1 MQHNEPMIPLSMDL
15 LGDGED
21 RAERRDAAE
30 NRQRVLAAAKALF
43 AEHGVANVHMAQIAE
58 AAGVGKG
65 TLYRRF
71 ANKADLCQ
79 ALMHDQLSQ
88 HQEAIL
94 ARLHGMA
101 EGKVAYLERLQSFLE
116 EVVDFTEQHVP
127 LLCEVQ
133 RGGQIGGLEGD
144 APFFEWQHMTVTG
157 LLNAAVRAG
166 ELRADTDVA
175 IRVDLLLAPLTASY
189 FRYLRRRYSLEEIRR
204 AVRENVETLKR

>member
-1 MQHNEPMIPLSMDL
+1 MQNNEPMIPLSMDL

-71 ANKADLCQ
+71 ANKADLCV
-79 ALMHDQLSQ
+79 ALMHDQLSE
-88 HQEAIL
+88 HQAAML
-94 ARLHGMA
+94 ARLQGMQEA
-101 EGKVAYLERLQSFLE
+101 KVPYLARLQDFLE
-116 EVVDFTEQHVP
+116 EVVSFTEQHVP
-127 LLCEVQ
+127 LLFEVQ

-144 APFFEWQHMTVTG
+144 SPFFEWQHMTVSG

-166 ELRADTDVA
+166 ELPAHTHVA
-175 IRVDLLLAPLTASY
+175 MRVDLLLAPLTASY
-189 FRYLRRRYSLEEIRR
+189 FRYLRRRYSLAEIRR
-204 AVRENVETLKR
+204 AMRESIEMMR

>member
-1 MQHNEPMIPLSMDL
+1 MQNNEPMIPLSMDL

-71 ANKADLCQ
+71 ANKADLCV
-79 ALMHDQLSQ
+79 ALMHDQLSE
-88 HQEAIL
+88 HQAAML
-94 ARLHGMA
+94 ARLQGMQEA
-101 EGKVAYLERLQSFLE
+101 KVPYLARLQDFLE
-116 EVVDFTEQHVP
+116 EVVSFTEQHVP
-127 LLCEVQ
+127 LLYEVQ
-133 RGGQIGGLEGD
+133 RGGQIDGLEGD
-144 APFFEWQHMTVTG
+144 SPFFEWQHMTVSG

-166 ELRADTDVA
+166 ELPAHTDVA
-175 IRVDLLLAPLTASY
+175 MRVDLLLAPLTASY
-189 FRYLRRRYSLEEIRR
+189 FRYLRRRYSLAEIRR
-204 AVRENVETLKR
+204 AMRESIEMMR

>member
-1 MQHNEPMIPLSMDL
+1 MQNNEPMIPLSINL
-15 LGDGED
+15 EGDSED
-21 RAERRDAAE
+21 RAERRDAVE

-79 ALMHDQLSQ
+79 ALMHDQLSE

-94 ARLHGMA
+94 ARLHGMQEA
-101 EGKVAYLERLQSFLE
+101 KAPYLERLKVFFE
-116 EVVDFTEQHVP
+116 EVVVFTERHVP

-133 RGGQIGGLEGD
+133 RGGQIGGST
-144 APFFEWQHMTVTG
+144 AARPFSVAAHDRERSAH
-157 LLNAAVRAG
+157 AAVRAG
-166 ELRADTDVA
+166 ELPSDTDVPM
-175 IRVDLLLAPLTASY
+175 RVDLLLAPLTASY
-189 FRYLRRRYSLEEIRR
+189 FRYLRRRHSLEAIRE
-204 AVRENVETLKR
+204 ALREGVGMMG

>member
-1 MQHNEPMIPLSMDL
+1 MQNNEPMIPLSINL
-15 LGDGED
+15 EGDSED
-21 RAERRDAAE
+21 RAERRDAVE

-79 ALMHDQLSQ
+79 ALMHDQLSE

-94 ARLHGMA
+94 ARLHGMQEA
-101 EGKVAYLERLQSFLE
+101 KAPYLERLKVFFE
-116 EVVDFTEQHVP
+116 EVVVFTERHVP

-133 RGGQIGGLEGD
+133 RGGQIGGIDGD
-144 APFFEWQHMTVTG
+144 APFFEWQHMTVSG

-166 ELRADTDVA
+166 ELPSDTDVPM
-175 IRVDLLLAPLTASY
+175 RVDLLLAPLTASY
-189 FRYLRRRYSLEEIRR
+189 FRYLRRRHSLDAIRE
-204 AVRENVETLKR
+204 ALREGVGMMG

>member
-1 MQHNEPMIPLSMDL
+1 MQNNEPMIPLSMDL

-71 ANKADLCQ
+71 ANKADLCV
-79 ALMHDQLSQ
+79 ALMHDQLSE
-88 HQEAIL
+88 HQAAML
-94 ARLHGMA
+94 ARLQGMQEA
-101 EGKVAYLERLQSFLE
+101 KVPYLARLQDFLE
-116 EVVDFTEQHVP
+116 EVVSFTEQHVP
-127 LLCEVQ
+127 LLFEVQ

-144 APFFEWQHMTVTG
+144 SPFFEWQHMTVSG

-166 ELRADTDVA
+166 ELPTDTNVA
-175 IRVDLLLAPLTASY
+175 MRVDLLLAPLTASY
-189 FRYLRRRYSLEEIRR
+189 FRYLRRRYSLAEIRR
-204 AVRENVETLKR
+204 AMRESIEMMR